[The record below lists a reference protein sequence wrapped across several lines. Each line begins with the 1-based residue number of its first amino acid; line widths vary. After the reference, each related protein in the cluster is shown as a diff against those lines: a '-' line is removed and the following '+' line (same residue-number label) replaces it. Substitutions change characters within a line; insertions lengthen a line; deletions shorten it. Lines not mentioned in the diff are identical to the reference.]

1 MPRWYDKFS
10 ARYLGEAKPQFQS
23 STRIPSQD
31 FCPQKHS
38 SQTSFCP
45 QPQGVIFETTFQRP
59 CPTKGHVFL
68 QAPLE
73 YALSTNGGSGN
84 CKHSMRESRPEA
96 ARYNHCRDFVA
107 VSVERRLSS
116 LLPRS
121 IGRGRPSG
129 KGRGCC
135 QRHSRFVQSSSG
147 QTSLCGALLGWQ
159 NAPH

>member
-1 MPRWYDKFS
+1 
-10 ARYLGEAKPQFQS
+10 
-23 STRIPSQD
+23 
-31 FCPQKHS
+31 
-38 SQTSFCP
+38 
-45 QPQGVIFETTFQRP
+45 
-59 CPTKGHVFL
+59 L

-129 KGRGCC
+129 KGRSRCCGCERVVPAASNLNVVAGSSRGC
-135 QRHSRFVQSSSG
+135 PWTKLRHFCPRPNPPYLSDATHVGSVRVG
-147 QTSLCGALLGWQ
+147 QTSGPATCEDERAQDVLTATLVRLRL
-159 NAPH
+159 